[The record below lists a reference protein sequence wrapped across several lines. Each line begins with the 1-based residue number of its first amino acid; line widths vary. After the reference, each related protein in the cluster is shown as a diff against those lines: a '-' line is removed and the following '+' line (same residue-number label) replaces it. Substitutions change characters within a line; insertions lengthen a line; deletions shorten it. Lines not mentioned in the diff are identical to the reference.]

1 MIRQTGGT
9 ARSGNLDQVEALLS
23 RDSQRLLRRHDAQLR
38 ARVVDDPDLANPDPF
53 VYPRAVIPARASVE
67 SDKLPPGQFR
77 PRRSSFL
84 LRGERE
90 GRLRLLVP
98 DFEHGLGDQ
107 RLEALRAQVTPD
119 RLRTATVAS
128 AASRSPATGG

>member
-1 MIRQTGGT
+1 VLLLELVVVLVNLRPELDLLDLDDLLVLLGLPD
-9 ARSGNLDQVEALLS
+9 ALLLLVLVAAEVHDAANRRHRRSGDLDQVEALLS

-53 VYPRAVIPARASVE
+53 VYPRAVVPARASVK

-84 LRGERE
+84 LPG
-90 GRLRLLVP
+90 
-98 DFEHGLGDQ
+98 
-107 RLEALRAQVTPD
+107 
-119 RLRTATVAS
+119 
-128 AASRSPATGG
+128 